1 MKLSLCMIVKNEEET
16 LAKCLNSVKGIVDE
30 IIIVDTG
37 STDRTPKIA
46 QQFGASVHFFD
57 WCDDFAKA
65 RNAALSYATGQWILV
80 LDADERLAPGMGE
93 HLHQMMQNRD
103 LIVINLIRQEI
114 GASQSPYSLVSRLF
128 RNHPQICFSRPYHA
142 MVDDSITELIHQK
155 PQWKIG
161 TLPTVAILHD
171 GYQAET
177 ITKRNKW
184 QAAKSSMERYL
195 TEHPN
200 DAYAASKLGA
210 LYVEIGELNRGI
222 ELLKLGLSQGNDVEE
237 GVLYE
242 LHYHLGIAYGKQQQ
256 FAEAKHHYQQ
266 AIEINILPQL
276 KLGAYN
282 NLGNIF
288 KQEEE
293 LESAKIAYQTAI
305 EIDPTLAI
313 AHYNLGM
320 TLRAMGAY
328 REAITAYQKAIEL
341 NPNSAETF
349 QNLGVLLLQIGQLS
363 DSFMMFKAAIE
374 LHEQNNSPEAERLRM
389 GLAEMGFRL

>member
-16 LAKCLNSVKGIVDE
+16 LAKCLNSVQGIVDE
-30 IIIVDTG
+30 IIILDTG
-37 STDRTPKIA
+37 STDKTPKIA
-46 QQFGASVHFFD
+46 QQFGAKVHSFD

-80 LDADERLAPGMGE
+80 LDADETLAPGIGKQ
-93 HLHQMMQNRD
+93 LHQIMENRD
-103 LIVINLIRQEI
+103 LIVVNLIRQEI

-142 MVDDSITELIHQK
+142 MVDDSVAELVRQK

-161 TLPTVAILHD
+161 NLGNIAILHE

-177 ITKRNKW
+177 IAKRNKW
-184 QAAKSSMERYL
+184 QMAKAAMERYL

-200 DAYAASKLGA
+200 DAYAISKLGA
-210 LYVEIGELNRGI
+210 LYVEIGDLEQGI
-222 ELLKLGLSQGNDVEE
+222 ELLKSGLSQDSDIEE
-237 GVLYE
+237 GILYE

-256 FAEAKHHYQQ
+256 FSTAKHHYQQ
-266 AIEINILPQL
+266 AVEINILPQL

-288 KQEEE
+288 KQEGE
-293 LESAKIAYQTAI
+293 LESAKTAYQMAI
-305 EIDPTLAI
+305 EIDQNLAI
-313 AHYNLGM
+313 SHYNLGM
-320 TLRAMGAY
+320 TLRGMGAY
-328 REAITAYQKAIEL
+328 QEAIAAYQKAIEL

-363 DSFMMFKAAIE
+363 DSLMMFKAAIE
-374 LHEQNNSPEAERLRM
+374 LHEQNNSPEAKRLRQ
-389 GLAEMGFRL
+389 GLEEMGFHV

>member
-16 LAKCLNSVKGIVDE
+16 LAKCLNSVQGIVDE
-30 IIIVDTG
+30 IIILDTG
-37 STDRTPKIA
+37 STDKTPKIA
-46 QQFGASVHFFD
+46 QQFGAKVHCFD

-80 LDADERLAPGMGE
+80 LDADETLAPGIGKQ
-93 HLHQMMQNRD
+93 LHQIMENRD
-103 LIVINLIRQEI
+103 LIVVNLIRQEI

-142 MVDDSITELIHQK
+142 MVDDSVAELVRQK

-161 TLPTVAILHD
+161 NLGNIAILHE
-171 GYQAET
+171 GYQAKT
-177 ITKRNKW
+177 IAKRNKW
-184 QAAKSSMERYL
+184 QMAKAGMERYF

-200 DAYAASKLGA
+200 DAYAISKLGA
-210 LYVEIGELNRGI
+210 LYVEIGDLERGI
-222 ELLKLGLSQGNDVEE
+222 ELLKLGLSQESDIEE
-237 GVLYE
+237 EILYE

-256 FAEAKHHYQQ
+256 FSTAKHHYQQ
-266 AIEINILPQL
+266 AVEINILPQL

-288 KQEEE
+288 KQEGE
-293 LESAKIAYQTAI
+293 LESAKTAYQMAI

-320 TLRAMGAY
+320 TLRGMGAY
-328 REAITAYQKAIEL
+328 QEAITAYQKAIEL

-363 DSFMMFKAAIE
+363 DSLMMFKAAIE
-374 LHEQNNSPEAERLRM
+374 LHEQNNSPEAKRLRQ
-389 GLAEMGFRL
+389 GLEEMGFHV

>member
-1 MKLSLCMIVKNEEET
+1 MKLSLCMIVKNEQET

-37 STDRTPKIA
+37 STDKTPKIA
-46 QQFGASVHFFD
+46 QQFGAKVHSFN

-80 LDADERLAPGMGE
+80 LDADEVLAPGIGAQ
-93 HLHQMMQNRD
+93 LHQIMENRN
-103 LIVINLIRQEI
+103 LIVVNLIRQEI

-142 MVDDSITELIHQK
+142 MVDDSVTELIRQK
-155 PQWKIG
+155 PQWQIG
-161 TLPTVAILHD
+161 TLPQVAILHE
-171 GYQAET
+171 GYQAEA
-177 ITKRNKW
+177 IAKRNKW
-184 QAAKSSMERYL
+184 QLAKTSMERYL
-195 TEHPN
+195 AEHPT

-210 LYVEIGELNRGI
+210 LYVEIGDLERGI
-222 ELLKLGLSQGNDVEE
+222 ELLKLGLSQESNGED

-242 LHYHLGIAYGKQQQ
+242 LHYHLGIAYSKQGQ
-256 FAEAKHHYQQ
+256 FTLAKQHYQT
-266 AIEINILPQL
+266 AVDINILPQL

-288 KQEEE
+288 KQEGE

-305 EIDPTLAI
+305 EIDPGLAI
-313 AHYNLGM
+313 AYYNLGM

-328 REAITAYQKAIEL
+328 REAIAAYQKALEF

-363 DSFMMFKAAIE
+363 DSSTMFKAAIE
-374 LHEQNNSPEAERLRM
+374 LHEQNNSPEAQRLRQEL
-389 GLAEMGFRL
+389 GEMGFRV